1 MSLYGGIH
9 LRVEHDMTQKK
20 NERPDPSPTEW
31 LVLQTVWDLTLEEAE
46 VTVSEVL
53 PRMAEKRGWHVSTLK
68 STLERLV
75 QKGYLSRRIR
85 GKTSF
90 YKPEVPREE
99 ATSKTLTTFLDI
111 VLDGAFGPLVAYLAD
126 RKGLKETEIEELE
139 RLLNKVELEKTS

>member
-1 MSLYGGIH
+1 MKRI
-9 LRVEHDMTQKK
+9 KPK
-20 NERPDPSPTEW
+20 NTEPSPAEW
-31 LVLQTVWDLTLEEAE
+31 LVLQAVWDLTQEESE

-53 PRMAEKRGWHVSTLK
+53 PRLVEKRGWHVSTLK

-75 QKGYLSRRIR
+75 QKGYLSCRIR

-99 ATSKTLTTFLDI
+99 ATSRTLSTFLDT

-126 RKGLKETEIEELE
+126 RKGLKQTEIKELE
-139 RLLNKVELEKTS
+139 RLLNKAKKEKSS